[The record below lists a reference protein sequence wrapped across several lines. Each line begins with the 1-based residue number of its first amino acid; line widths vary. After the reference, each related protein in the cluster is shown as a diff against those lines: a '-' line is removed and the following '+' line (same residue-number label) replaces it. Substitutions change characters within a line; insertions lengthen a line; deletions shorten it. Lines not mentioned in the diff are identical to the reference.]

1 MPNRRQTALPDAPHA
16 APHAAP
22 QAATRPTPPIETVRA
37 LIDAR
42 TPRADA
48 AERVVVSAPHARS
61 AYLAYTRLAGP
72 RDDVLDYA
80 AYLFTTD
87 TNQGAARL
95 DLDAVERD
103 ADGELTLLLSRSLYS
118 EH

>member
-1 MPNRRQTALPDAPHA
+1 MSHRRPA
-16 APHAAP
+16 AVRR
-22 QAATRPTPPIETVRA
+22 TTPPIETVRA
-37 LIDAR
+37 LIAER
-42 TPRADA
+42 TPRAEA
-48 AERVVVSAPHARS
+48 VAQVRVSAPHARS

-80 AYLFTTD
+80 AYLFATD

-95 DLDAVERD
+95 DLDAVEKD

>member
-1 MPNRRQTALPDAPHA
+1 MPHRRHE
-16 APHAAP
+16 
-22 QAATRPTPPIETVRA
+22 TRHTPPIDTMRA
-37 LIDAR
+37 LIAER

-48 AERVVVSAPHARS
+48 FANVKVSAPHARS

-80 AYLFTTD
+80 AYLFATD
-87 TNQGAARL
+87 TGIGHARL

-103 ADGELTLLLSRSLYS
+103 DGDELRLLLSRSLYS
-118 EH
+118 GE

>member
-1 MPNRRQTALPDAPHA
+1 MPNRPSPPPAPRA
-16 APHAAP
+16 
-22 QAATRPTPPIETVRA
+22 RPTPPIETVRA

-42 TPRADA
+42 TPRAEA
-48 AERVVVSAPHARS
+48 VERVQVSAPHARS

-80 AYLFTTD
+80 AYLFASD
-87 TNQGAARL
+87 TNTGVARL

-103 ADGELTLLLSRSLYS
+103 ADGEMTLLLSRSLYS

>member
-1 MPNRRQTALPDAPHA
+1 MPHRRDAARH
-16 APHAAP
+16 
-22 QAATRPTPPIETVRA
+22 TPPIDTLRA
-37 LIDAR
+37 LIAER

-48 AERVVVSAPHARS
+48 VARVQVSAPHARS

-72 RDDVLDYA
+72 RDDVLDYV
-80 AYLFTTD
+80 AYLFATD
-87 TNQGAARL
+87 TNTGAARL

-103 ADGELTLLLSRSLYS
+103 ADGQLSLLLSRSLYS

>member
-1 MPNRRQTALPDAPHA
+1 M
-16 APHAAP
+16 
-22 QAATRPTPPIETVRA
+22 RA
-37 LIDAR
+37 IIVAR
-42 TPRADA
+42 APRAEAVD
-48 AERVVVSAPHARS
+48 RIVVSAPHARS
-61 AYLAYTRLAGP
+61 AYLLYTRLAGP

-80 AYLFTTD
+80 AYLFASD
-87 TNQGAARL
+87 TGQGVARL

>member
-1 MPNRRQTALPDAPHA
+1 MPHRRSETPHERPAPA
-16 APHAAP
+16 
-22 QAATRPTPPIETVRA
+22 PIETVRA

-42 TPRADA
+42 TPRPEAIA
-48 AERVVVSAPHARS
+48 QITVSAPHARS

-80 AYLFTTD
+80 AYLFATD
-87 TNQGAARL
+87 TNTGPARL

-103 ADGELTLLLSRSLYS
+103 ANGHLSLLLSRSLYS
-118 EH
+118 AAETS